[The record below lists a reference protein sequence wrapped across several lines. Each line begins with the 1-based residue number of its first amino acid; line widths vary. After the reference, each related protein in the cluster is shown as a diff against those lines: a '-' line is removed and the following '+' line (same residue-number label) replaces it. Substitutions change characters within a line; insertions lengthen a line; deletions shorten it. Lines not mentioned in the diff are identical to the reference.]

1 MGTLSV
7 DKILKTSTG
16 AAEFTLPA
24 TDGTAGQVMQ
34 TDGSGQLSLAD
45 VGTGGNDVITANAVG
60 TTQIAA
66 GAVTSNEMA
75 ANAIVTTA
83 ITDANVTPAKMSG
96 PVPGAKNLIINGN
109 FDVWQRGTS
118 FTGANDWTADRWLIH
133 ANGTS
138 PSTTQQTFTPGQTDV
153 PNFPKYY
160 LRYNAGTSPSAV
172 GEVNQRIEDVTVLG
186 GQEITFTIWAKA
198 ASGTPNLGL
207 AIIQNFGSGGSTT
220 NVQLDNA
227 TLWTLSTSWQKFTHT
242 ITIDSISGKTV
253 GAGSYTQFRIKM
265 AQDAINKDVAQ
276 VQVERGA
283 VSTTFEHNTFGQE
296 LLACQRY
303 FETSYN
309 TTDVPGVASLVP
321 GFAYSTN
328 NGNVLTQSPGAVF
341 KVTKRSNPTIVVYN
355 GVTGASGK
363 AYRTSD
369 ASSQTVTG
377 SHVGQSAIGYLNVP
391 SSENGYIYHYTA
403 DSEL

>member
-118 FTGANDWTADRWLIH
+118 FTGADDWTADRWLIH

-138 PSTTQQTFTPGQTDV
+138 PSTTRQTFTPGQTDV
-153 PNFPKYY
+153 PNFPNYY

-303 FETSYN
+303 FEKSYN

-369 ASSQTVTG
+369 ASSQTVTV